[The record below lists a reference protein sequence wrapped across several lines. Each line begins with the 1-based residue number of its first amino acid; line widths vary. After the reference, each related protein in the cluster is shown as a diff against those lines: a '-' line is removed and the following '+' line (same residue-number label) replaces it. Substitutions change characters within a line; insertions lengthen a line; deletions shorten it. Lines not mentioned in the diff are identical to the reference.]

1 MQEHTIHVEVLHD
14 HYKDSFF
21 HIREREKQRDRL
33 FMILITILGF
43 LFFAVRY
50 PDSLRAIIGT
60 ISTSGAKL
68 SLAELPIAAILSATW
83 TFLLATTL
91 RYCQSSINVERQ
103 YSYLHALEL
112 RISSALGDPD
122 AYRRE
127 GRAYLHDY
135 PAFSGWAWLFYT
147 GIFPAIV
154 IAATA
159 LLTYTELTQLQVPT
173 YHKWYDAIVGGMGIV
188 LSMILYRGWHLIKA
202 LLKKAGVS

>member
-1 MQEHTIHVEVLHD
+1 MQEQTIHMELLHD
-14 HYKDSFF
+14 HYKDSFY
-21 HIREREKQRDRL
+21 HIRETEKQRDRL
-33 FMILITILGF
+33 FMILIAILGF
-43 LFFAVRY
+43 LFFAVMY
-50 PDSLRAIIGT
+50 PDSLRAII
-60 ISTSGAKL
+60 STSGAKL
-68 SLAELPIAAILSATW
+68 NLAELPIAAILSATW

-112 RISSALGDPD
+112 KISENLGDPD

-135 PAFSGWAWLFYT
+135 PAFSSWAWLFYT

-159 LLTYTELTQLQVPT
+159 VLAYTEITKLQVPT
-173 YHKWYDAIVGGMGIV
+173 YHKWYDAIVAGMGIV
-188 LSMILYRGWHLIKA
+188 LSMVLYRGWHLMRA
-202 LLKKAGVS
+202 LFKKAGVC